1 MCFQLVFSNINAQK
15 KHFIFFQAEEKEPF
29 YLSINNKNYSSSLNG
44 YLLIPRLKNGKY
56 FIIAGF
62 PKEKYPEQKFKCI
75 VSDNDQG
82 FVLKQFGADGW
93 GLFNLVT
100 FTKIMANDAN
110 WEKDKSLNDTVK
122 IDDDYATTP
131 TNTSSKETEVK
142 INQEKEKKLEE
153 TKNIETTE
161 ANKLPAL
168 IDSSSTKQHPTTETI
183 QEQTKSDSQPINPQ
197 KIIIKTYQKGGS
209 QGIDEI
215 YIDYTTIPHDTVVIF
230 IPSINDRNPIDTT
243 TNQKKS
249 SDTSNSIMPGSTNQ
263 YNTSCVQMA
272 EEIDF
277 AKSRK
282 QMSQETT
289 DEKMIITAKKSF
301 SSKCYYVEQIKN
313 LGLLFISE
321 PNKLKFFN
329 MAKPYIYDKLN
340 FASLESQFT
349 MSSIIQQFRKI
360 VN

>member
-1 MCFQLVFSNINAQK
+1 MCFQLVFSSINAQK

-29 YLSINNKNYSSSLNG
+29 YITINNKNYSSSLNG
-44 YLLIPRLKNGKY
+44 HLLIPKLKNGKY
-56 FIIAGF
+56 FLIAGF
-62 PKEKYPEQKFKCI
+62 PKEKYPEQKFTCI

-122 IDDDYATTP
+122 IDDEYATTP
-131 TNTSSKETEVK
+131 TIASSKETDVT

-161 ANKLPAL
+161 ANKLASS
-168 IDSSSTKQHPTTETI
+168 IDSSSSKQHPTTETI

-230 IPSINDRNPIDTT
+230 IPSINDSNPIDTT
-243 TNQKKS
+243 TNSKKS

-321 PNKLKFFN
+321 QNKLKFFN